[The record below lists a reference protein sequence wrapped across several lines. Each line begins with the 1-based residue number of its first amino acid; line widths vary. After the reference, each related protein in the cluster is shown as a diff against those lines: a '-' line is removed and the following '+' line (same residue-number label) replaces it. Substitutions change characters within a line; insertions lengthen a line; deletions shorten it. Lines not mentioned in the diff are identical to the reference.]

1 MLRTSASTGSL
12 ADTAAD
18 TLIRRRLLTARAL
31 RSVAQGALVVTFP
44 LYLDALGWSGA
55 QIGAL
60 FSVIAL
66 VQATLTLFSGPLSD
80 RFGRRRFL
88 LGYEAT
94 LITAALLALSSATSW
109 VLIIAAL
116 MGGFGRGMNGAAGP
130 FAPVE
135 QAWLARVT
143 PTARRSNIFSLNTA
157 LGSFGM
163 AVGALLA
170 AALPLWQHALPGATA
185 YRPLFALVL
194 IAALL
199 TGYLLWPVA
208 DSAALQLDT
217 ADPPPARHEENRRL
231 LHIAVVNA
239 INGAAIGLIGPLMTY
254 WFFLRFD
261 VGPARIGPVL
271 ALAFIATGLSALTTG
286 RISRGG
292 RVVSSVVR
300 LRVLGLGLLLL
311 LPLAPSFFWASVI
324 YISRAALNRGTAGAR
339 QALNMS
345 LISDGRR
352 GFAATL
358 ASLSMQLPRSVGPVI
373 AGAAFAS
380 GYLALPFYVAAALQA
395 GYLLTFRHIFGRYEK
410 QLPESLRRD
419 RDQNN

>member
-1 MLRTSASTGSL
+1 MSQP
-12 ADTAAD
+12 ADLIAAAD
-18 TLIRRRLLTARAL
+18 DTRIRRRLLTARAL

-60 FSVIAL
+60 FTGIAVL
-66 VQATLTLFSGPLSD
+66 QASLTLFSGPLSD

-88 LGYEAT
+88 LGYEAM
-94 LITAALLALSSATSW
+94 LMFASLLALASATSW
-109 VLIIAAL
+109 IVVVAAL
-116 MGGFGRGMNGAAGP
+116 AGGFGRGMNGAAGP

-143 PTARRSNIFSLNTA
+143 PTPRRSGIFSLNTA

-163 AVGALLA
+163 AIGALLA
-170 AALPLWQHALPGATA
+170 AALPLWQTVLPGATA
-185 YRPLFALVL
+185 YRPLFTLVL
-194 IAALL
+194 IAALF
-199 TGYLLWPVA
+199 TTRLLWPII
-208 DSAALQLDT
+208 DSTALQDD
-217 ADPPPARHEENRRL
+217 AAEPPPARHEENRRL
-231 LHIAVVNA
+231 LHIAIVNA
-239 INGAAIGLIGPLMTY
+239 INGAAIGLIGPLITY
-254 WFFLRFD
+254 WFFLRYN
-261 VGPARIGPVL
+261 VGPAQIGPVL
-271 ALAFIATGLSALTTG
+271 ALAFVATGLSALTTG

-300 LRVLGLGLLLL
+300 LRVLGLGLLVL
-311 LPLAPSFFWASVI
+311 LPLAPTFFWASVI
-324 YISRAALNRGTAGAR
+324 YIVRSALNRGTVGAR

-373 AGAAFAS
+373 AGAAFAA
-380 GYLALPFYVAAALQA
+380 GYLGGPFYVAAGLQTI
-395 GYLLTFRHIFGRYEK
+395 YLLAFHRIFGRYEK
-410 QLPESLRRD
+410 QLPK
-419 RDQNN
+419 Q